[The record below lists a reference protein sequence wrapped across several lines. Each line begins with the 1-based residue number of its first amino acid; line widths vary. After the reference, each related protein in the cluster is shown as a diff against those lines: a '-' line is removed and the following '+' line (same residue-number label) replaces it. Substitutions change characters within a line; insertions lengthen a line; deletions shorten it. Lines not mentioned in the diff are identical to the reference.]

1 MQRLLSLRAVIDV
14 ILDTIRDVAAARS
27 AGVLC
32 CVLMVMGGIAR
43 AQTGGPAD
51 PSPVPAQ
58 SAKDDDMPPPGAC
71 KPIGLTVSGEVVFPL
86 ECRAFIERALNSK
99 TAVAVTKPSSLEP
112 KPSAVQSEPAATVAR
127 GPAAGEKPADVA
139 EKPATAEERPASAE
153 SKSVEAKSVEPK
165 SVETKPVET
174 KPVET
179 KPVETMLP
187 DPNSSEPKTA
197 AKPSEEAAPDN
208 SQVSTGALEVV
219 PLPPTKRFD
228 GRLRAQATSAPS
240 CTHFRTYDATAGT
253 YRGFDGKI
261 RPCR

>member
-1 MQRLLSLRAVIDV
+1 MQHLLSVRAVTDV
-14 ILDTIRDVAAARS
+14 ILDTIRDVAAARR

-32 CVLMVMGGIAR
+32 CVLMVMGGVAR

-51 PSPVPAQ
+51 PSPFPAQ
-58 SAKDDDMPPPGAC
+58 LAKDDDGPPPGAC

-86 ECRAFIERALNSK
+86 ECREFIERALNSK
-99 TAVAVTKPSSLEP
+99 PAVAATKPSLES
-112 KPSAVQSEPAATVAR
+112 KPSGVQSEPAATVAR

-153 SKSVEAKSVEPK
+153 TKSVEAKPVEAKPVEAKSVEAKSVETKPI
-165 SVETKPVET
+165 ETKPVET
-174 KPVET
+174 TPPAEA
-179 KPVETMLP
+179 
-187 DPNSSEPKTA
+187 KTA

-208 SQVSTGALEVV
+208 SQTSTGALEVV
-219 PLPPTKRFD
+219 PLPKRAD
-228 GRLRAQATSAPS
+228 RRLRAQATTAPG
-240 CTHFRTYDATAGT
+240 CMHFRTYDAAAGT

>member
-14 ILDTIRDVAAARS
+14 ILDTIRDVAAARR
-27 AGVLC
+27 AGALC

-99 TAVAVTKPSSLEP
+99 PAVAMTKPSSLEP

-127 GPAAGEKPADVA
+127 GAPAGEKPADVA
-139 EKPATAEERPASAE
+139 EKPATAEERPVSAE
-153 SKSVEAKSVEPK
+153 SKSVEPKSVEAK

-174 KPVET
+174 TP
-179 KPVETMLP
+179 P
-187 DPNSSEPKTA
+187 DPNPPEPKTA

>member
-43 AQTGGPAD
+43 AQTGDPAT

-58 SAKDDDMPPPGAC
+58 SAKDDMPPPGAC

-99 TAVAVTKPSSLEP
+99 PAVAMTKPSSLEP
-112 KPSAVQSEPAATVAR
+112 KPSAVESEPAATVAR

-153 SKSVEAKSVEPK
+153 SKSVEPKSVETKSVEAK

-174 KPVET
+174 TP
-179 KPVETMLP
+179 P

>member
-32 CVLMVMGGIAR
+32 CVLVVMGGIAR
-43 AQTGGPAD
+43 AQTGGPAS

-99 TAVAVTKPSSLEP
+99 PAVAMTKPSSLEP
-112 KPSAVQSEPAATVAR
+112 KPSAVESEPAATVAR
-127 GPAAGEKPADVA
+127 GAPAGEKPADVA
-139 EKPATAEERPASAE
+139 EKPATAEERPVSAE
-153 SKSVEAKSVEPK
+153 SKSVEPKSVEPKSVEAK

-174 KPVET
+174 TP
-179 KPVETMLP
+179 P
-187 DPNSSEPKTA
+187 DANPPEPKTA

>member
-32 CVLMVMGGIAR
+32 CVLVVMGGIAR
-43 AQTGGPAD
+43 AQTGGPAS

-99 TAVAVTKPSSLEP
+99 PAVAMTKPSSLEP

-127 GPAAGEKPADVA
+127 GAPAGEKPADVA
-139 EKPATAEERPASAE
+139 EKPATAEERPVSAE
-153 SKSVEAKSVEPK
+153 SKSVEPKSVEPKSVEAK

-174 KPVET
+174 TP
-179 KPVETMLP
+179 P
-187 DPNSSEPKTA
+187 DANPPEPKTA

>member
-1 MQRLLSLRAVIDV
+1 MQRLLSFRAVIDV
-14 ILDTIRDVAAARS
+14 TLDTIRDVAAARR

-58 SAKDDDMPPPGAC
+58 SSKDDMPPPGAC

-99 TAVAVTKPSSLEP
+99 PAVAVTRPSLEP
-112 KPSAVQSEPAATVAR
+112 KPSAVQSEPATTVAR

-153 SKSVEAKSVEPK
+153 PKSVEAKSVEPK
-165 SVETKPVET
+165 PIDTKPIETKPAET
-174 KPVET
+174 TP
-179 KPVETMLP
+179 P
-187 DPNSSEPKTA
+187 DPNPAEPKTA
-197 AKPSEEAAPDN
+197 TKPSEEAAPEN

>member
-14 ILDTIRDVAAARS
+14 ILDTIRDVTAARS

-43 AQTGGPAD
+43 AQTGDPAT

-58 SAKDDDMPPPGAC
+58 SAKDDMPPPGAC

-99 TAVAVTKPSSLEP
+99 PAVAMTKPSSLEP
-112 KPSAVQSEPAATVAR
+112 KPSAVESEPAATVAR

-153 SKSVEAKSVEPK
+153 SKSVEPKSVEPK
-165 SVETKPVET
+165 SVETKSVEAKSVET

-179 KPVETMLP
+179 TPP